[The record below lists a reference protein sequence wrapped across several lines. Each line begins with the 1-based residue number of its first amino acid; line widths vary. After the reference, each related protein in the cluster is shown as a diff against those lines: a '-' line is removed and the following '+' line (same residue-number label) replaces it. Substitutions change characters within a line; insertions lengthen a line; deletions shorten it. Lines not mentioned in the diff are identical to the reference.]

1 MRTSQI
7 TAFAITAFISFTSQA
22 QNPVSPGDWDNIRV
36 GRLSIDQGLSQVT
49 VLAILQDRRG
59 FIWLGTQNGLNR
71 YDGYGM
77 TVFT

>member
-49 VLAILQDRRG
+49 VLAIL
-59 FIWLGTQNGLNR
+59 
-71 YDGYGM
+71 
-77 TVFT
+77 